1 MVRLAG
7 KITMQVSE
15 FTTEQLYDALIRQA
29 KSIMRDAGIT
39 VDDLQMNRIVN
50 HTHVRNAKI
59 RAEYEARITE
69 GTKAEAVK
77 MDLAGDFGL
86 SFGAINKIVHGE
98 R

>member
-1 MVRLAG
+1 
-7 KITMQVSE
+7 MQVSAC
-15 FTTEQLYDALIRQA
+15 TTEQLYDALILQA
-29 KSIMRDAGIT
+29 KSIMQDVGIT

-59 RAEYEARITE
+59 RAEYEERITE
-69 GTKAEAVK
+69 GIKAEAVK
-77 MDLAGDFGL
+77 VHLADEYGL